1 MLKKLTIRAKVI
13 LGFALV
19 LCASVALGVF
29 SIQRLSTVNAS
40 AKDVATNWLPAANVL
55 GDLSQDF
62 EQMRAR
68 QGQLILVPVEDRAE
82 MKSKLVDSEA
92 RIAADLKA
100 YEPLTTEGEE
110 RQMAEAIKT
119 AMTTYVADNAPLV
132 ALVDSGDQAAMVTL
146 YKGSMQ
152 DNANAVRQAIRTDRT
167 FQLEQGNKV
176 AMAGVA
182 HGQTA
187 ITFIMIA
194 LALTAA
200 FCVAIGWLMILG
212 ISRPLGELASAF
224 TRLCNS
230 DTSVVAPCKDEVGEL
245 KQMSTAADFLL
256 AALHAHNAAEAD
268 KERLRAEAE
277 AERKRVMYELAD
289 QFEGA
294 VGGIVEMV
302 SSAATEMQATAQQLT
317 SSAQESAAQATSVSA
332 AAEEAGTNVTSV
344 AGSAEELG
352 ASVQEIGRQ
361 VEHSSIK
368 AREAVREADATA
380 AIVQELSEAADR
392 INGIVDMITGIA
404 SQTNLLAL
412 NATIE
417 SARAGEAG
425 RGFAVGA
432 AQVLSA
438 SGELAQQA
446 ANLRNQINSFLAH
459 VRAA

>member
-230 DTSVVAPCKDEVGEL
+230 DTSVVVPCKDEVGEL

-256 AALHAHNAAEAD
+256 AAVHAHNAAEAD

-302 SSAATEMQATAQQLT
+302 SSAATDSLVAPCIPRICDEISSVALAVWLASDLT
-317 SSAQESAAQATSVSA
+317 S
-332 AAEEAGTNVTSV
+332 
-344 AGSAEELG
+344 
-352 ASVQEIGRQ
+352 
-361 VEHSSIK
+361 
-368 AREAVREADATA
+368 DATTA
-380 AIVQELSEAADR
+380 KPR
-392 INGIVDMITGIA
+392 PA
-404 SQTNLLAL
+404 SP
-412 NATIE
+412 
-417 SARAGEAG
+417 ARADSMVA
-425 RGFAVGA
+425 
-432 AQVLSA
+432 LSA
-438 SGELAQQA
+438 SRFVCEAMPVIMSTMPLMRSA
-446 ANLRNQINSFLAH
+446 ASESSCTMAAVASASRTAS
-459 VRAA
+459 RALMEECST